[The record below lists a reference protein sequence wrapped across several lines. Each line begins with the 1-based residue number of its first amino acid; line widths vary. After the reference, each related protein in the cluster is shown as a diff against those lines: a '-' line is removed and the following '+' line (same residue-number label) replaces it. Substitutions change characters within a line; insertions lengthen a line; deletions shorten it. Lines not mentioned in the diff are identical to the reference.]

1 MGAKEAMTIVRDLFS
16 PKLLA
21 EMKEQGYVREQ
32 SHPTSPLGILNYTEK
47 ATFGRVWNEVTTTCR
62 GLIYD
67 RLNGEVLARPFRK
80 FFNYGEP
87 GAELGSAD
95 EPVSVTDKIDGS
107 LGILYRNPYTG
118 QYEFA
123 TRGSFTSEQAV
134 HANKVFRESYADWCP
149 PRPGLT
155 CLFEIVYPENRI
167 VVDYGKT
174 DDLILL
180 GAVDITSGYSFP
192 AARVWNWHGP
202 VTKEMPASS
211 LAEALALPP
220 RPNAEGVVVHFGKSD
235 KRVKVKQEDY
245 VRLHRLITGMN
256 ARVIWE
262 QLGLGLAP
270 DQICQGVPEE
280 FWPWIRQVADELES
294 EHARLM
300 GLTYKQYE
308 QIISTMPEGWTRKD
322 FAEQANRS
330 YCRPWLFLLLD
341 GREPGPAIWK
351 TLKPSAERSLVA
363 IRTEDAA

>member
-1 MGAKEAMTIVRDLFS
+1 MTIVRDLFS

-21 EMKEQGYVREQ
+21 EMRKQGYIREQ
-32 SHPTSPLGILNYTEK
+32 SHPTDPLGILNYTEK
-47 ATFGRVWNEVTTTCR
+47 ATFDRVWNEVTTTCR
-62 GLIYD
+62 GLVYD

-95 EPVSVTDKIDGS
+95 ERVIVTDKIDGS
-107 LGILYRNPYTG
+107 LGILYCNPYAD

-123 TRGSFTSEQAV
+123 TRGSFTSEQAI
-134 HANKVFRESYADWCP
+134 HATELLNTKYSEWVPLLPDVTY
-149 PRPGLT
+149 
-155 CLFEIVYPENRI
+155 LFEIVYPQNRI
-167 VVDYGKT
+167 VVDYG
-174 DDLILL
+174 DQNDLVLL
-180 GAVDITSGYSFP
+180 GSVNLKTGRSLP
-192 AARVWNWHGP
+192 AWQFTCNWPGP
-202 VTKEMPASS
+202 VTQEMPASN

-220 RPNAEGVVVHFGKSD
+220 RPNAEGVVVHFIRSD

-245 VRLHRLITGMN
+245 VRLHRLVTGMN

-262 QLGLGLAP
+262 QLGLGLTA

-294 EHARLM
+294 EHTRLL
-300 GLTYKQYE
+300 GLTHKQYE
-308 QIISTMPEGWTRKD
+308 QIISQMPEGWTRKD
-322 FAEQANRS
+322 FAQRAMESR
-330 YCRPWLFLLLD
+330 CRPWLFLLLD